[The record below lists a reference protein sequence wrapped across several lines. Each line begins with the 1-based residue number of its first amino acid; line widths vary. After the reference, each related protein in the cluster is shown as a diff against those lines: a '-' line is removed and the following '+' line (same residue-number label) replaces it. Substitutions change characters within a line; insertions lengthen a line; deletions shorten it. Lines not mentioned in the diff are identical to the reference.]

1 MTDYNAEAIDDAKRM
16 VEEFR
21 DQLIEKLIES
31 GEASDD
37 FNNDYAGGDRWHHET
52 HINRDYSLQE
62 AAELLSNLYRHKETD
77 SGLWEGLDPERAIAA
92 QAAFTYGNTVASE
105 WSDLIEEINDKW
117 GEVSP
122 ALDLL
127 ESAYAALEE
136 AGVSLK
142 GFPELDTIK
151 KETSAAM
158 IDQVIA

>member
-16 VEEFR
+16 IEEFR
-21 DQLIEKLIES
+21 DQIVEKLIDS
-31 GEASDD
+31 GEASSD

-52 HINRDYSLQE
+52 HVDRWYSLQE
-62 AAELLSNLYRHKETD
+62 AAQLLSDLHRHKETD
-77 SGLWEGLDPERAIAA
+77 SGLWDGDEPEQAIAV
-92 QAAFTYGNTVASE
+92 QAAFTYGNAVASE

-127 ESAYAALEE
+127 ESAYSALEE

-151 KETSAAM
+151 KETASALISE
-158 IDQVIA
+158 IDA

>member
-16 VEEFR
+16 IEEFR
-21 DQLIEKLIES
+21 DQIIEKLIDS

-37 FNNDYAGGDRWHHET
+37 FNNDYAGGDSWHHET
-52 HINRDYSLQE
+52 HVDRWYSLEE
-62 AAELLSNLYRHKETD
+62 AVEILGDLHRHRETD
-77 SGLWEGLDPERAIAA
+77 SGLWCDQEPEDAIRT
-92 QAAFTYGNTVASE
+92 QAAFTYGNAVASE

-151 KETSAAM
+151 KETASALVS
-158 IDQVIA
+158 DVIA